1 MGSGRERGT
10 NPVDDVG
17 MYGGRQLSTL
27 SGITV
32 HHVAAP
38 PDIDRDRE
46 GDPRERKVS
55 ANRERT
61 PPSAQTWLAPA
72 ARAPPGPSPERVRE
86 PPTHSGTS
94 TT

>member
-1 MGSGRERGT
+1 MSDGEREGAGT

-46 GDPRERKVS
+46 GDDATEGFRE
-55 ANRERT
+55 
-61 PPSAQTWLAPA
+61 
-72 ARAPPGPSPERVRE
+72 ARSSPSPK
-86 PPTHSGTS
+86 PG
-94 TT
+94 